1 VSEDEAA
8 ATLLSNLDG
17 KPLADPRLIKFN
29 TGMRKKAWNKNVIAV
44 GLSSGFL
51 EPLESTSIH
60 LIQAAVA
67 QLIEFFPDKGFS
79 QLDID
84 TYNAQSRFQFE
95 RIRDFIILHYHVNQR
110 TDSEFWKACAHMAI
124 PESLQ
129 EKIALYQTH
138 GRIFRFNEELFS
150 QVGWLQV
157 MEGQNLKPSRYN
169 PLVDLQ
175 EEGSIQEY
183 LESVRNVIAKCVDFM
198 PDHADYIAKKINRKE
213 LTDKFRENLIDFE
226 KGSGQIAFTT
236 FHQSMSYEDFVEG
249 IKPLPP
255 QPNESLKYEIQ
266 AGIFKIACATS
277 SGSRQISFVDI
288 SIIGVR
294 VLTGLINP
302 NVVLVSLKYSQ
313 APCHTL
319 YSAALLAAY
328 KI

>member
-1 VSEDEAA
+1 
-8 ATLLSNLDG
+8 
-17 KPLADPRLIKFN
+17 
-29 TGMRKKAWNKNVIAV
+29 MRKKAWNKNVIAV

-110 TDSEFWKACAHMAI
+110 TDSEFWKACANMAV
-124 PESLQ
+124 PDSLK
-129 EKIALYQTH
+129 EKIALFQTH

-157 MEGQNLKPSRYN
+157 MEGQNLKPARYN

-175 EEGSIQEY
+175 DEGGIQEY

-198 PDHADYIAKKINRKE
+198 PTHAEYIAKNC
-213 LTDKFRENLIDFE
+213 
-226 KGSGQIAFTT
+226 AA
-236 FHQSMSYEDFVEG
+236 
-249 IKPLPP
+249 KPM
-255 QPNESLKYEIQ
+255 
-266 AGIFKIACATS
+266 
-277 SGSRQISFVDI
+277 
-288 SIIGVR
+288 
-294 VLTGLINP
+294 
-302 NVVLVSLKYSQ
+302 
-313 APCHTL
+313 
-319 YSAALLAAY
+319 
-328 KI
+328 